1 MFSERTRTSSHS
13 MTNRRK
19 SDGADKAKPG
29 KRSFLPFLR
38 SKLKDTDAYGMSF
51 VLVLIIVDFNLKGVP
66 LSFCRVAVTRLEREL
81 IHMSET
87 SIVFHIDYGLLG
99 MRK

>member
-1 MFSERTRTSSHS
+1 MFTERSRTSSHS

-38 SKLKDTDAYGMSF
+38 SKLKDTDAYGMF
-51 VLVLIIVDFNLKGVP
+51 FCFPFN
-66 LSFCRVAVTRLEREL
+66 
-81 IHMSET
+81 
-87 SIVFHIDYGLLG
+87 GLLILVS
-99 MRK
+99 RECHLLHAVVVSSFFEEVTL